1 MGGELLQ
8 MLFLLSCGLIQ
19 GMFVAGMVDKERNK
33 SNLLSDYVFPEQE

>member
-8 MLFLLSCGLIQ
+8 MLFLSCGLIQ

-33 SNLLSDYVFPEQE
+33 SNLLSDYVFPEQEK